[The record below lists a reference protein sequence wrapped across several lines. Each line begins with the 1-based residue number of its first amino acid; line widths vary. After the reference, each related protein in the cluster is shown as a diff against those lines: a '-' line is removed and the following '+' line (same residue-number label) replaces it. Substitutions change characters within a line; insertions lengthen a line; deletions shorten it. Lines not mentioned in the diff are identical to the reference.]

1 MLVLPKTLRIGSINQ
16 KVPAIIKSPRK
27 KERKNPVEV
36 YFVAS
41 LTSFCPSILD
51 IMLPAPCPHIKAT
64 ACKIAIYPNTTP
76 VAPL

>member
-36 YFVAS
+36 YFVLYLSANPHNN
-41 LTSFCPSILD
+41 LEFVTKMCPSL
-51 IMLPAPCPHIKAT
+51 
-64 ACKIAIYPNTTP
+64 YNS
-76 VAPL
+76 